1 VSRQLIWAE
10 KGFSYRVLLPFVITV
25 SPVVIGTGAEILA
38 AEILGAAAFA
48 AGATVPAGGRV
59 APRVTQGVPPSL
71 VSQPTRHSL
80 NKEIGTIY
88 EIRSSCK
95 KKVVIDLKKYGSAG
109 TELKSST
116 HHQR

>member
-1 VSRQLIWAE
+1 MGRKRLL
-10 KGFSYRVLLPFVITV
+10 LLPFVVTV

-48 AGATVPAGGRV
+48 AGATTVPAGGRV
-59 APRVTQGVPPSL
+59 AARVTQGVPPSL

-95 KKVVIDLKKYGSAG
+95 KSCNRLRNAPTVPGRGGGDRIKVINS
-109 TELKSST
+109 
-116 HHQR
+116 